1 MKAIVTLTCVL
12 SSALVA
18 STALAA
24 PLDATSRAS
33 FERAS
38 EALRA
43 DEPDRA
49 VVELEKLADRG
60 VVHPDVSYDR
70 GLAYLRK
77 ASSGVRKPGDL
88 GQAIAGFQEC
98 LELDPGDEEASR
110 ALEAAELSLAKD
122 RSRRRNDVLVDTA
135 PLSLRALRFLEPT
148 WLLAARVL
156 GGALLTLGLA
166 FGFTRRTSLRLAG
179 TVLSIVGGFVLI
191 TGALLTTLRTSATRG
206 APAVVVVERAPLV
219 ESSGRPET
227 KKRALV
233 EGQKV
238 QLLSDDGR
246 WARIRTDGDDAWV
259 ARSSLRLVAP
269 RS

>member
-1 MKAIVTLTCVL
+1 MKK
-12 SSALVA
+12 LVA
-18 STALAA
+18 LASLVAVSLTALGALAA
-24 PLDATSRAS
+24 PIDATSRAG
-33 FERAS
+33 FERAT
-38 EALRA
+38 EALAA

-60 VVHPDVSYDR
+60 IVHPDVSYDR

-77 ASSGVRKPGDL
+77 AGSGVRKPGDL

-98 LELDPGDEEASR
+98 LELDPGDAEATR
-110 ALEAAELSLAKD
+110 ALEAAELLLAKD
-122 RSRRRNDVLVDTA
+122 RSRKRNDVLVDTA
-135 PLSLRALRFLEPT
+135 PLSLRALRFLEPN
-148 WLLAARVL
+148 WLLVARIL
-156 GGALLTLGLA
+156 GAALLALGLV

-191 TGALLTTLRTSATRG
+191 TASLLATLRSSATRG

-219 ESSGRPET
+219 EPSGRTET

-238 QLLSDDGR
+238 QLISDDGR